1 MEKRATFSVSGEVGS
16 VFGELMLGGRQGD
29 AGTRRARR
37 RSSPPVPR
45 SARKCSRLVISDRL
59 YETAAGSPDRQSTG

>member
-16 VFGELMLGGRQGD
+16 VFGELMLGGRHGD

-37 RSSPPVPR
+37 RSSHPFRGPPGN
-45 SARKCSRLVISDRL
+45 AHAL
-59 YETAAGSPDRQSTG
+59 